1 MPRPGSLMHEAR
13 ELLKL
18 RFYRL
23 TFGFGLFAVL
33 LAVVLPAWK
42 VLPMIYGNEV
52 VPIHYNIHYGVDE
65 TGPWW
70 RVFTLPVIG
79 LVLWLVNVPLAAAF
93 SRHERMLGAFVAGM
107 TLVIEALLFIAMIFV
122 VLLNLSYG

>member
-1 MPRPGSLMHEAR
+1 MHEAR
-13 ELLKL
+13 ELFRL

-23 TFGFGLFAVL
+23 TFGLGLLAIV

-42 VLPMIYGNEV
+42 VLPGVYGSEII
-52 VPIHYNIHYGVDE
+52 PIHYNIHYGVDR

-70 RVFTLPVIG
+70 RLFTLPAIG
-79 LVLWLVNVPLAAAF
+79 LALWLVNVPLTAIF

-107 TLVIEALLFIAMIFV
+107 TLVIEAFLLLAMIFV
-122 VLLNLSYG
+122 ILLNLSYG

>member
-1 MPRPGSLMHEAR
+1 M
-13 ELLKL
+13 KL

-23 TFGFGLFAVL
+23 AFGLALFAVL

-52 VPIHYNIHYGVDE
+52 IPIHYNIHYGVDR

-79 LVLWLVNVPLAAAF
+79 LALWLVNVPLAAVF
-93 SRHERMLGAFVAGM
+93 SRHERMLGTFVAGM
-107 TLVIEALLFIAMIFV
+107 TLVIEVLLFIAMIFV